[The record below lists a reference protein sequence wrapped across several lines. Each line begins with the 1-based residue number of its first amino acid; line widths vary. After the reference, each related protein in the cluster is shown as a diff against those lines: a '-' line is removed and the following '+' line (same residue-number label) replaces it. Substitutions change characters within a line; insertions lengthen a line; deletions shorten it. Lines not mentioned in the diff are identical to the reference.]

1 MRKIL
6 TAFLLLALPS
16 CAIMAPGPASPD
28 YLVFFTAHSAA
39 IDPPAAAVIAQAAAA
54 AKASPGQAVL
64 VRGYTDSAGNPS
76 ADITL
81 SQSRAQHVSD
91 ALVADGVDPQ
101 RITRQGRGQTG
112 EDPGVASRRVEIN
125 IGG

>member
-6 TAFLLLALPS
+6 TIFCLLSLAS
-16 CAIMAPGPASPD
+16 CAMVGPSAAPG
-28 YLVFFTAHSAA
+28 YLVFFTEHSAD
-39 IDPPAAAVIAQAAAA
+39 IDPPAASVIARAAAA
-54 AKASPGQAVL
+54 AKASPGLPVE

-76 ADITL
+76 ADVLL
-81 SQSRAQHVSD
+81 SQRRAQRVSD
-91 ALVADGVDPQ
+91 ALVADGVDPT

-112 EDPGVASRRVEIN
+112 EDPGVASRRVEID

>member
-6 TAFLLLALPS
+6 TAFLALGLAS
-16 CAIMAPGPASPD
+16 CAVLSSAPSAPG
-28 YLVFFTAHSAA
+28 YLVFFDEHSAA
-39 IDPPAAAVIAQAAAA
+39 IDPPAAVVIAQAAAA

-64 VRGYTDSAGNPS
+64 VRGYTDSAGNPA

-81 SQSRAQHVSD
+81 SQARARHVAD

-101 RITRQGRGQTG
+101 RITRQGRGQTR

>member
-6 TAFLLLALPS
+6 TAFLVLALPS
-16 CAIMAPGPASPD
+16 CAVLAPKPNPG
-28 YLVFFTAHSAA
+28 YLVFFTEHSAA

-54 AKASPGQAVL
+54 AKAAPGQAVL

-76 ADITL
+76 ADVTL
-81 SQSRAQHVSD
+81 SQNRAQHVAD
-91 ALVADGVDPQ
+91 ALAADGVDPQ

-125 IGG
+125 IGS